1 MTTKNIEQKVG
12 REIKKMVIVSGA
24 TRGIGKTFAN
34 YYSSQ
39 KNTEVIGIG
48 RSNKPNLM
56 QLDLLDETKV
66 NYFVNKLNLKQ
77 LKEIIYM
84 HAVGID
90 KFEPNAKPQFDLDG
104 DGIDDE
110 VYESNVTAFFNLAEP
125 LVEKVKQIK
134 IPITICNIGSISD
147 IYEVPFWQSFSK
159 SKNIVRKYLKSI
171 RLKNVKGITFNIGST
186 LDEENRK
193 YGRIN
198 ADTTYWQT
206 VQELIPKFMGSIER
220 MKSIN
225 SNYAEFDFYKHNP
238 TFKQDYFTNLPKL
251 FALWKKDM
259 NFAGKDIIPLGIK
272 I

>member
-1 MTTKNIEQKVG
+1 MVTKNIEQKVG

-134 IPITICNIGSISD
+134 TPITICNIGSISD
-147 IYEVPFWQSFSK
+147 IYEIPFWQSFSK
-159 SKNIVRKYLKSI
+159 SKNIVKKYLKSI
-171 RLKNVKGITFNIGST
+171 RTENVKGITLNIGST

-206 VQELIPKFMGSIER
+206 SQELLK
-220 MKSIN
+220 KSIGVLEGMRN
-225 SNYAEFDFYKHNP
+225 LDSSYAEFDFYKHNP

-251 FALWKKDM
+251 FALWQKDM
-259 NFAGKDIIPLGIK
+259 GFAGKEVPHGIK